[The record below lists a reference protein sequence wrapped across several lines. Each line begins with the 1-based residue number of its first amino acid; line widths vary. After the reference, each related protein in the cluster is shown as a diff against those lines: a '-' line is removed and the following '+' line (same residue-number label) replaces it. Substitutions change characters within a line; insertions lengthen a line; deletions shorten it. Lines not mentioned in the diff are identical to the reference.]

1 MQLFQLGDELKFP
14 PPDLANEEGILAFGG
29 DLRPERIMLG
39 YHHGIFPWYS
49 SDTPI
54 LWWSPDPRFVLYPDE
69 LHVSKSTRQ
78 VLRKGI
84 FEVTFDCAFEQVI
97 NACQQV
103 PRPDQDGTWITDA
116 LKAAYIQI
124 HQLGFAHSVEVWKEG
139 ELVGGLYGV
148 NIGKVYFGESMFSLV
163 SNASKIGFIS
173 LVNQLKKEGISLI
186 DCQVET
192 QYLHS
197 LGGRNVPRHEFLKQL
212 NYAID
217 DNSLN
222 YSWSIWNDTVN
233 NRSRG

>member
-1 MQLFQLGDELKFP
+1 MQLFQLGDELTFP

-39 YHHGIFPWYS
+39 YHQGIFPWYS
-49 SDTPI
+49 KDTPI
-54 LWWSPDPRFVLYPDE
+54 LWWSPDPRFVLYPNE

-103 PRPDQDGTWITDA
+103 PRVDQDGTWITDA

-148 NIGKVYFGESMFSLV
+148 NIGKVYFGESMFSFV

-173 LVNQLKKEGISLI
+173 LVNQLKKEGVSLI

-192 QYLHS
+192 QYLRS

-212 NYAID
+212 NYTID

-222 YSWSIWNDTVN
+222 YNWSIWNDTVN